1 MSATMAT
8 MRRHPVGPRILRRLP
23 DGWKPARFQC
33 FDISPVTPTIGAEL
47 SGLSLENVDDELFAE
62 LDRALLEWKVLIVR
76 DQPIDA
82 TAQGALALRWGP
94 LTDDQLIPNS
104 GTAAQTDAITFERN
118 DSVVGL
124 ENMWHTDGTFREH
137 PPVCTI
143 LRAIEIPPVGGDTL
157 FADMAAAWDNL
168 DPELQGR
175 LVSLSARHDWSIGAY
190 ADKYGDQLD
199 ELRSE
204 VPPSV
209 HPVARPHPRTGRL
222 TLFVN
227 AGFTT
232 EMINRDGS
240 PADDGAELLDLLC
253 RQAEIPEYHCRVR
266 WTPDTV
272 VIWDNQAVQHYGAS
286 DYYPARRVMSRASI
300 AGGTSS

>member
-1 MSATMAT
+1 MQ
-8 MRRHPVGPRILRRLP
+8 RLP
-23 DGWKPARFQC
+23 DGWEPAQFQH
-33 FDISPVTPTIGAEL
+33 FEVSPVAPTIGAEL
-47 SGLSLENVDDELFAE
+47 SGLSLEDVDDELFAE

-76 DQPIDA
+76 DQPIDTA
-82 TAQGALALRWGP
+82 AQGALALRWGP
-94 LTDDQLIPNS
+94 LTDDQLIPDP
-104 GTAAQTDAITFERN
+104 GIAAQTDAITFQRN
-118 DSVVGL
+118 DTVVGL
-124 ENMWHTDGTFREH
+124 ENMWHTDGTFRTH

-168 DPELQGR
+168 DSGLQNR
-175 LVSLSARHDWSIGAY
+175 MATLSARHDWSIGAY
-190 ADKYGDQLD
+190 ADKYGDDLD
-199 ELRSE
+199 KLRAE
-204 VPPSV
+204 VPPAI

-232 EMINRDGS
+232 DLVDQNGS
-240 PADDGAELLDLLC
+240 PIDDSDELLDLLC

-272 VIWDNQAVQHYGAS
+272 VIWDNQAVQHYGVN
-286 DYYPARRVMSRASI
+286 DYHPARRVMTRASV
-300 AGGTSS
+300 AYSHSYQT

>member
-1 MSATMAT
+1 MGTV
-8 MRRHPVGPRILRRLP
+8 RRHPVGPRIMNRLP
-23 DGWKPARFQC
+23 RGWVPYKFERFEV
-33 FDISPVTPTIGAEL
+33 SPVTPAIGAEL

-76 DQPIDA
+76 DQPIDVA
-82 TAQGALALRWGP
+82 AQGALALRWGP
-94 LTDDQLIPNS
+94 LTDDQLIPNP
-104 GTAAQTDAITFERN
+104 GTAALTDAITFERN
-118 DSVVGL
+118 DTVVGL

-168 DPELQGR
+168 DPELQNR
-175 LVSLSARHDWSIGAY
+175 LSSLSARHDWSIGAY

-204 VPPSV
+204 VPPAV

-227 AGFTT
+227 SGFTT
-232 EMINRDGS
+232 ELVDSRGVPVEDSDN
-240 PADDGAELLDLLC
+240 LLTLLC

-266 WTPDTV
+266 WTPNTV
-272 VIWDNQAVQHYGAS
+272 VIWDNQAVQHYGAN
-286 DYYPARRVMSRASI
+286 DYYPTRRVMARASVS
-300 AGGTSS
+300 GT

>member
-1 MSATMAT
+1 MAT
-8 MRRHPVGPRILRRLP
+8 MRRHPVGPRVLRRLP
-23 DGWKPARFQC
+23 EGWEPARFQR
-33 FDISPVTPTIGAEL
+33 FEISPVAPTIGAEL
-47 SGLSLENVDDELFAE
+47 TGLSLGDVDDELFAE

-76 DQPIDA
+76 DQPIDLA
-82 TAQGALALRWGP
+82 AQGALALRWGP
-94 LTDDQLIPNS
+94 LTDDQLIPNP
-104 GTAAQTDAITFERN
+104 GAAAQTDAITFERN
-118 DSVVGL
+118 DTVVGL
-124 ENMWHTDGTFREH
+124 ENMWHTDGTFRTH

-168 DPELQGR
+168 DPDLQDR
-175 LVSLSARHDWSIGAY
+175 LTSMSARHDWSIGAY
-190 ADKYGDQLD
+190 ANKYGDDLD
-199 ELRSE
+199 KLRAE
-204 VPPSV
+204 VPPTI

-232 EMINRDGS
+232 ELVDQNGS
-240 PADDGAELLDLLC
+240 PVADSDHLLNLLC

-272 VIWDNQAVQHYGAS
+272 VIWDNQAVQHYGVN
-286 DYYPARRVMSRASI
+286 DYYPTRRVMARASV
-300 AGGTSS
+300 AGS

>member
-1 MSATMAT
+1 MN
-8 MRRHPVGPRILRRLP
+8 RLP
-23 DGWKPARFQC
+23 EGWEPAQFQRFKV
-33 FDISPVTPTIGAEL
+33 DPVAPTIGAEL

-82 TAQGALALRWGP
+82 AAQGALALRWGP
-94 LTDDQLIPNS
+94 LTDDQLIPNP

-118 DSVVGL
+118 DTVVGL
-124 ENMWHTDGTFREH
+124 ENMWHADGTFREH

-143 LRAIEIPPVGGDTL
+143 LRAIEIPLVGGDTL

-168 DPELQGR
+168 GPELHDR
-175 LVSLSARHDWSIGAY
+175 LASLSARHDWSIGAY

-199 ELRSE
+199 DLRAD
-204 VPPSV
+204 VPPAV

-232 EMINRDGS
+232 ELVDSRGVPIEDS
-240 PADDGAELLDLLC
+240 DDLLTLLS

-266 WTPDTV
+266 WAPNTV
-272 VIWDNQAVQHYGAS
+272 VIWDNQSVQHYGAN
-286 DYYPARRVMSRASI
+286 DYYPTRRVMARASV
-300 AGGTSS
+300 ARSHSGGGEDFGLL

>member
-1 MSATMAT
+1 MN
-8 MRRHPVGPRILRRLP
+8 RLP
-23 DGWKPARFQC
+23 GGWVPYRFER
-33 FDISPVTPTIGAEL
+33 FEISPVTPTIGAEL
-47 SGLSLENVDDELFAE
+47 SGLSLESVDEELFAE

-82 TAQGALALRWGP
+82 AAQGALALRWGP
-94 LTDDQLIPNS
+94 LADDQLIPNP
-104 GTAAQTDAITFERN
+104 GTAALTDAITFERN
-118 DSVVGL
+118 DTVVGL

-168 DPELQGR
+168 DPELQDR
-175 LVSLSARHDWSIGAY
+175 LASFSARHDWSIGAY

-199 ELRSE
+199 DLRAE
-204 VPPSV
+204 VPPAI

-232 EMINRDGS
+232 D
-240 PADDGAELLDLLC
+240 LLDSRGVAIEDSDDLLTLLC

-266 WTPDTV
+266 WAPNTV
-272 VIWDNQAVQHYGAS
+272 VIWDNQAVQHYGTN
-286 DYYPARRVMSRASI
+286 DYYPTRRMMARASV
-300 AGGTSS
+300 AGG

>member
-1 MSATMAT
+1 M
-8 MRRHPVGPRILRRLP
+8 
-23 DGWKPARFQC
+23 
-33 FDISPVTPTIGAEL
+33 TPTIGAEL
-47 SGLSLENVDDELFAE
+47 SGLSLESVDDELFAE

-82 TAQGALALRWGP
+82 AAQGALALRWGP
-94 LTDDQLIPNS
+94 LTDDQLIPNP
-104 GTAAQTDAITFERN
+104 GTAALTDAITFERN
-118 DSVVGL
+118 DTVVGL

-137 PPVCTI
+137 PPICTI

-168 DPELQGR
+168 DPELQDR
-175 LVSLSARHDWSIGAY
+175 LASFSARHDWSIGAY

-199 ELRSE
+199 DLRAE
-204 VPPSV
+204 VPPAI

-232 EMINRDGS
+232 QLVDSRGVAIEDS
-240 PADDGAELLDLLC
+240 DDLLTLLC

-266 WTPDTV
+266 WTPNTV
-272 VIWDNQAVQHYGAS
+272 VIWDNQAVQHYGAN
-286 DYYPARRVMSRASI
+286 DYYPARRVMARASVA
-300 AGGTSS
+300 AGPYKTT

>member
-1 MSATMAT
+1 

-23 DGWKPARFQC
+23 EGWKPARFQC
-33 FDISPVTPTIGAEL
+33 FDVSPVTPTIGAEL
-47 SGLSLENVDDELFAE
+47 SGISLENVDDELFAE
-62 LDRALLEWKVLIVR
+62 LDRALLEWKVLIFR

-82 TAQGALALRWGP
+82 AAQGALALRWGP
-94 LTDDQLIPNS
+94 LTDDQLIPNP

-118 DSVVGL
+118 DTTVGL

-168 DPELQGR
+168 EPELQDR
-175 LVSLSARHDWSIGAY
+175 LASLSARHDWSIGAY
-190 ADKYGDQLD
+190 AEKYGEQLD
-199 ELRSE
+199 DLRAE
-204 VPPSV
+204 VPPAV

-232 EMINRDGS
+232 DLVDSRGVPIEDS
-240 PADDGAELLDLLC
+240 DDLLTLLC

-272 VIWDNQAVQHYGAS
+272 VIWDNQAVLHYGAN
-286 DYYPARRVMSRASI
+286 DYYPAKRLMARASV
-300 AGGTSS
+300 TSD

>member
-1 MSATMAT
+1 
-8 MRRHPVGPRILRRLP
+8 MRRHPVGPRVMRRLP
-23 DGWKPARFQC
+23 ENWEPAQFQRFEV
-33 FDISPVTPTIGAEL
+33 SPVAPTIGAEL
-47 SGLSLENVDDELFAE
+47 SGLSLEDVDDELFAE

-76 DQPIDA
+76 DQPIDVA
-82 TAQGALALRWGP
+82 AQGALALHWGP
-94 LTDDQLIPNS
+94 LTDDQLIPNP

-118 DSVVGL
+118 DTVVGL
-124 ENMWHTDGTFREH
+124 ENMWHTDGTFRDY

-168 DPELQGR
+168 DPDLQDR
-175 LVSLSARHDWSIGAY
+175 LTSLSARHDWSIGAY
-190 ADKYGDQLD
+190 ADKYGDELD
-199 ELRSE
+199 ELRAE
-204 VPPSV
+204 IPPAI

-232 EMINRDGS
+232 ELVDRHGS
-240 PADDGAELLDLLC
+240 PVDDSNDLLNLLC

-266 WTPDTV
+266 WAPNTV
-272 VIWDNQAVQHYGAS
+272 VIWDNQAVQHYGVN
-286 DYYPARRVMSRASI
+286 DYHPARRVMTRASV
-300 AGGTSS
+300 AGG

>member
-1 MSATMAT
+1 M
-8 MRRHPVGPRILRRLP
+8 RRLP
-23 DGWKPARFQC
+23 ENWEPAQFQRFEV
-33 FDISPVTPTIGAEL
+33 SPVAPTIGAEL
-47 SGLSLENVDDELFAE
+47 SGLSLEDVDDELFAE

-76 DQPIDA
+76 DQPIDVA
-82 TAQGALALRWGP
+82 AQGALALHWGP
-94 LTDDQLIPNS
+94 LTDDQLIPNP

-118 DSVVGL
+118 DTVVGL
-124 ENMWHTDGTFREH
+124 ENMWHTDGTFRDY

-168 DPELQGR
+168 DPDLQDR
-175 LVSLSARHDWSIGAY
+175 LTSLSARHDWSIGAY
-190 ADKYGDQLD
+190 ADKYGDELD
-199 ELRSE
+199 ELRAE
-204 VPPSV
+204 IPPAI

-232 EMINRDGS
+232 ELVDRHGS
-240 PADDGAELLDLLC
+240 PVDDSNDLLNLLC

-266 WTPDTV
+266 WAPNTV
-272 VIWDNQAVQHYGAS
+272 VIWDNQAVQHYGVN
-286 DYYPARRVMSRASI
+286 DYHPARRVMTRASV
-300 AGGTSS
+300 AGG